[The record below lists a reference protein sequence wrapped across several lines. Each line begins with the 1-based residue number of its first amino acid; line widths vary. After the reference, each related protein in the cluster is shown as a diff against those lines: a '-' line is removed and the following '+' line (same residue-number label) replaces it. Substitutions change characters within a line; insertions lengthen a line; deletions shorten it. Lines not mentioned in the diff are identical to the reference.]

1 MFGKKK
7 DKQVKGAVAPE
18 TKQEFVEIEEVENVK
33 ETKKGV
39 QVTKE
44 KKEKVVKE
52 EEKSVIS
59 EGMRQLKDFIAPAGI
74 DRSNPDYL
82 MIGNKYVR
90 SFVLNGYPTLV
101 RIGWLDDLFN
111 GENDTDTAIH
121 VMPADER
128 GALDELTNKITQFEA
143 QLDIES
149 KKGNIR
155 NITKLQSTINDLYQQ
170 RMALEQNFENLFHVQ
185 ICSNLYENS
194 KENLDKATQRLQ
206 TKLKGRRMDALPM
219 FLQQEEAYKSALPIG
234 ISFITDKFRNFNS
247 GALTSCFPF
256 YNSEISHKN
265 GVFIGVN
272 LSTGTPVL
280 LDFYDRSVLNNSN
293 MTVFGQAGS
302 GKTFFVSL
310 LTLRSALRGVRTI
323 IIDPEGEYR
332 KVTQAVGGAYIK
344 LAPNSNMCMNP
355 MDIAAEDEVDDEGV
369 ITGRQVINIKQKVA
383 DVLNLIAVMSGGIT
397 KEQEAIIS
405 YLITDL
411 YERVFGFTEDPESLY
426 NADGD
431 YDEESGTFGHRV
443 KKRMPQLSDF
453 YTLLKD
459 YYEENKD
466 ESVRTVMNT
475 LKMFVKGG
483 IYDLFDCQTAEEF
496 GNMMNLPIVDFD
508 VSQLEEGV
516 LRPIGM
522 YVALTWSW
530 EKFIK
535 GDVSIKKRILVDE
548 AWMLVKKGM
557 AGSEFTAQ
565 FLENCARRIRKRNG
579 GLLVASQNFAE
590 FAESSQGRAVLTN
603 AVVNIFLKQNS
614 TDIEDVQETFK
625 LSDGEKTFLMTAKRG
640 EMLIRMS
647 EESSIVQVIPFDYE
661 KKLIVNAVQPTRR
674 ENIEK

>member
-1 MFGKKK
+1 MLSKNKKEK
-7 DKQVKGAVAPE
+7 KNKKVNTAKKG
-18 TKQEFVEIEEVENVK
+18 QEFVDIEEIEQTE
-33 ETKKGV
+33 ETKEGV
-39 QVTKE
+39 KVTKQT
-44 KKEKVVKE
+44 KVNKIE
-52 EEKSVIS
+52 NEEKNVIS
-59 EGMRQLKDFIAPAGI
+59 KGMRSLKDLIAPSGI
-74 DRSNPDYL
+74 DRTSPDHL

-90 SFVLNGYPTLV
+90 SFMLNGYPTLV
-101 RIGWLDDLFN
+101 RIGWLDDLIN
-111 GENDTDTAIH
+111 NEADTDTAIH
-121 VMPADER
+121 VQPADER

-155 NITKLQSTINDLYQQ
+155 NITKLQATIRDLYDQ
-170 RMALEQNFENLFHVQ
+170 RIALEQNFENLFHVQ
-185 ICSNLYENS
+185 VCTNLYENS
-194 KENLDKATQRLQ
+194 LENLDKSTQKILS
-206 TKLKGRRMDALPM
+206 KLKGRRMDLLQM
-219 FLQQEEAYKSALPIG
+219 HLQQEDAYKSALPLG
-234 ISFITDKFRNFNS
+234 ESFITDKFRNFNS
-247 GALTSCFPF
+247 GALTACFPF

-293 MTVFGQAGS
+293 VTVFGQAGS

-344 LAPNSNMCMNP
+344 LAPNSKMCMNP
-355 MDIAAEDEVDDEGV
+355 LDIAYEDEVDDEG
-369 ITGRQVINIKQKVA
+369 ILTGRQIINIKQKVA

-397 KEQEAIIS
+397 KEQEAVIS
-405 YLITDL
+405 YLITEL
-411 YERVFGFTEDPESLY
+411 YEKVFKFTEDPESLY
-426 NADGD
+426 EDTLS
-431 YDEESGTFGHRV
+431 YDESSDTFGHRV

-453 YTLLKD
+453 YELMKQ
-459 YYEENKD
+459 YYEENQDNSIK
-466 ESVRTVMNT
+466 TIMNT

-496 GNMMNLPIVDFD
+496 GDMKNLPIVDFD

-535 GDVSIKKRILVDE
+535 GDVSIKKRIMVDE

-590 FAESSQGRAVLTN
+590 FAESSQGKAVLTN

-614 TDIEDVQETFK
+614 TDIDDVQETFK
-625 LSDGEKTFLMTAKRG
+625 LSDGEKSFLLTAKRG

-647 EESSIVQVIPFDYE
+647 EESSVVEVIPFEYE
-661 KKLIVNAVQPTRR
+661 KKLIVNAVQPGRR
-674 ENIEK
+674 E